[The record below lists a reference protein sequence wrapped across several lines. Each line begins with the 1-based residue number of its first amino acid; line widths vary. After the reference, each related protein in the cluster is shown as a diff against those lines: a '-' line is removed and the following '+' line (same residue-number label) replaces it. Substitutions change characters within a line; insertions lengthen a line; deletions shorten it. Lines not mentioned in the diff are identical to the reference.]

1 MPGAMIK
8 SPYGDLKLNTTEYID
23 ILVRFGRLK
32 QTNNLL
38 YSNKPLKLKLP
49 L

>member
-1 MPGAMIK
+1 MPGAMLK
-8 SPYGDLKLNTTEYID
+8 SPNGDLKLNTTEYVD

-38 YSNKPLKLKLP
+38 HSNKSLKLKLP